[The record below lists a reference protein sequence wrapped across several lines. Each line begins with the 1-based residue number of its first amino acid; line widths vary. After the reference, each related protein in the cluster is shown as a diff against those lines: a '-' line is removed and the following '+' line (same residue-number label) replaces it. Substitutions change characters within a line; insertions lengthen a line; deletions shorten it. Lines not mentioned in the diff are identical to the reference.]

1 MHRETFDRQHFAMMT
16 GDDADLQAEIVAIFR
31 VQAQLWGRLLIPDA
45 PTSVWADAAHTVKG
59 SAKGLGLWRL
69 AGACEDAERLGRAGA
84 VEGAPVKAVLS
95 RVRHALDE
103 ALQALANNAVD
114 VVAGNVVAAEAWA
127 G

>member
-1 MHRETFDRQHFAMMT
+1 MPRETFDRAHFAMMT
-16 GDDADLQAEIVAIFR
+16 GDDTALQAEIVAIFR
-31 VQAQLWGRLLIPDA
+31 VQAALWGRLLIPDA

-69 AGACEDAERLGRAGA
+69 ADVCEDAERLGRAGA

-103 ALQALANNAVD
+103 ALQALERSAVE
-114 VVAGNVVAAEAWA
+114 AAAA
-127 G
+127 

>member
-1 MHRETFDRQHFAMMT
+1 MPPETFDRAHFAMMT
-16 GDDADLQAEIVAIFR
+16 GDDAALQVEILAIFR
-31 VQAQLWGRLLIPDA
+31 VQAALWGRLLIPDA

-69 AGACEDAERLGRAGA
+69 AEVCEDAESLGRAGA

-103 ALQALANNAVD
+103 ALQALERSAVE
-114 VVAGNVVAAEAWA
+114 VIAA
-127 G
+127 